1 MKSLLAIVMILFVFI
16 STALPQGVDKRS
28 RLLFQDRDYQSY
40 GLSHFKKNNRIG
52 EDKDIRRKFLS
63 DIVLTEDDAFP
74 ERISKRLNLRSDR
87 TEKETGINLHNE
99 LNKRGIK
106 GDVAESNNA
115 AWVKHYGSGLAP
127 SSDVATNIAIDNL
140 GNVYITGYSTKL
152 PFGTDYYTVKYNAS
166 GDLVWSARYGGDQYI
181 DNVATAISV
190 DGSGNVYVTGRSYGS
205 GTSHDYAT
213 IKYNSNGLVQ
223 WVQRYNGSGNSDD
236 EAIALTVDG
245 SGNVYVTGLSV
256 GSGTSSDYATIKYNS
271 NGIEQWVQ
279 RYNGPGNSY
288 DEAIALTV
296 DGSGNVYVTGLSYGS
311 GTDDDYAT
319 IKYNS
324 NGIEQWVQRYNGPGN
339 SDDEAIALTVDGSGN
354 VYVSGRSVGSGTSR
368 DYATIKYNSN
378 GIEQWVQRYNG
389 PGNSFDEARAISV
402 DGSGNI
408 YVTGRSVGSGT
419 FSDYATIKYNSNG
432 IEQWVQR
439 Y

>member
-223 WVQRYNGSGNSDD
+223 WVQRYNGPGNSDD
-236 EAIALTVDG
+236 YARAISVDG
-245 SGNVYVTGLSV
+245 SGNVYVTG
-256 GSGTSSDYATIKYNS
+256 TSTGNGWSIYTTIKYTQQPVS
-271 NGIEQWVQ
+271 VEDVKTDLPVT
-279 RYNGPGNSY
+279 YNLFQNYPNPFNPTTKIKFALLERENVNLSIYSLLGEKVAELINMEMDAGY
-288 DEAIALTV
+288 HEADWNASKFASGVYFYQIKA
-296 DGSGNVYVTGLSYGS
+296 GSFIRTKKLLLL
-311 GTDDDYAT
+311 
-319 IKYNS
+319 K
-324 NGIEQWVQRYNGPGN
+324 
-339 SDDEAIALTVDGSGN
+339 
-354 VYVSGRSVGSGTSR
+354 
-368 DYATIKYNSN
+368 
-378 GIEQWVQRYNG
+378 
-389 PGNSFDEARAISV
+389 
-402 DGSGNI
+402 
-408 YVTGRSVGSGT
+408 
-419 FSDYATIKYNSNG
+419 
-432 IEQWVQR
+432 
-439 Y
+439 